1 MIQSVT
7 IRQATKAGIAIWKVG
22 GVADLSFPTSKTR
35 RGRVQG
41 DGDICPTLMAN
52 NQDIFKLEAD
62 EVKKY
67 RIRKLTPRECWRLM
81 GFSDE
86 DFDKAAAV
94 NSNTQLY
101 AQAGNSIVVN
111 VLEAIFGQM
120 IDQAAAGEEK
130 APIITEEVPEA
141 PEKQNEPE
149 KIDIPQMEEEIVVCE
164 EVKQPTEGEL
174 LQKFEAKLMDS
185 EKVKLYGSISSGN
198 FMIRID
204 DAVELLREC
213 LAG

>member
-1 MIQSVT
+1 M
-7 IRQATKAGIAIWKVG
+7 
-22 GVADLSFPTSKTR
+22 ADLSFPTSKTR

-41 DGDICPTLMAN
+41 DGEICPTLMAN

-81 GFSDE
+81 GFTDE

-111 VLEAIFGQM
+111 VLEAIFSQM
-120 IDQAAAGEEK
+120 IEPA
-130 APIITEEVPEA
+130 TVPEISEEIDDA
-141 PEKQNEPE
+141 KNEEITKEENAEIDNTQEDPTINEPDKKE
-149 KIDIPQMEEEIVVCE
+149 S
-164 EVKQPTEGEL
+164 L
-174 LQKFEAKLMDS
+174 LEDFREKLMNS
-185 EKVKLYGSISSGN
+185 ERVKLCGSINSGN
-198 FMIRID
+198 YMIHID
-204 DAVELLREC
+204 DAVELLKEC
-213 LAG
+213 MAG

>member
-41 DGDICPTLMAN
+41 DGEICPTLMAN

-111 VLEAIFGQM
+111 VLEAIFAQM
-120 IDQAAAGEEK
+120 IEVAEEEK
-130 APIITEEVPEA
+130 QEAHALIAEPLEENGVNEVSEEA
-141 PEKQNEPE
+141 K
-149 KIDIPQMEEEIVVCE
+149 VCE
-164 EVKQPTEGEL
+164 GVQQEERDL
-174 LQKFEAKLMDS
+174 LKEFREKLLDS
-185 EKVKLYGSISSGN
+185 EKVKLYGSINSGN
-198 FMIRID
+198 FMIQID